1 MKPIILCILALLPA
15 GIALADEA
23 EDRAHTI
30 ALELVS

>member
-1 MKPIILCILALLPA
+1 MMCIQASFPA

-23 EDRAHTI
+23 EHHAHAT

>member
-1 MKPIILCILALLPA
+1 MKPITLCILALLPA

-23 EDRAHTI
+23 EHRAHAT